1 MGTEVPVFM
10 TKVECPVCK
19 TVNEYETIKMG
30 AYNENGR
37 DTDFCPTGRVWRN
50 PKYQH
55 INPLLYFMAT
65 CSSCFYTREFNKSF
79 KEWKNDSNF
88 RAYRQKAIREKHL
101 NALAGSDGFIKML
114 GTAINS
120 RKAPMETAIVKLLI
134 GIFDELLVE
143 RPSFLDVGRWYL
155 RIAWIFRDMTGG
167 AATTADADQL
177 RRMRVS
183 SLLKSLQESF
193 GRCGRQIKEFRELI
207 EEQPQVGPSA
217 EDPYRTA
224 LAQWDANLDPIL
236 KSVDDL
242 LDWRGM
248 SADNPAESDTPP
260 TNAQPFAGFPSFSA
274 FLDAVAEKNTGVP
287 ANELDAISWSL
298 HYYRRA
304 YEESRDVTENN
315 QKIQVAY
322 MIGELARRVGEIENA
337 RRYFSVAIRTGQE
350 VIHHHRDDPAKTAL
364 ARRIM
369 EMARDQS
376 RNCGAV
382 SSTAVRQ
389 EEGNG

>member
-19 TVNEYETIKMG
+19 TVNEYDTIKMG
-30 AYNENGR
+30 AYSENGR

-55 INPLLYFMAT
+55 VNPLLYFMAT

-88 RAYRQKAIREKHL
+88 RSYRQKAVREKHL
-101 NALAGSDGFIKML
+101 NALAGSDGLIKTL
-114 GTAINS
+114 GTAINP
-120 RKAPMETAIVKLLI
+120 REAPLETAIVKLLI
-134 GIFDELLVE
+134 GIFDELLLD

-155 RIAWIFRDMTGG
+155 RIAWIFREMSGG
-167 AATTADADQL
+167 AASTAGADEL
-177 RRMRVS
+177 RRTRLS
-183 SLLKSLQESF
+183 SSLKSLQESL
-193 GRCGRQIKEFRELI
+193 GRCERQIEEFRELI
-207 EEQPQVGPSA
+207 EEQEQVGPA
-217 EDPYRTA
+217 VEDPYRTA
-224 LAQWDANLDPIL
+224 LAQWDVNLDPIL
-236 KSVDDL
+236 KSVDGL
-242 LDWRGM
+242 LGWRGM
-248 SADNPAESDTPP
+248 SADSPVDPDTSATQAPVFAEY
-260 TNAQPFAGFPSFSA
+260 PSFSA
-274 FLDAVAEKNTGVP
+274 FLEAMAEKNNGVP
-287 ANELDAISWSL
+287 ANELDAVSWSL

-315 QKIQVAY
+315 QKLQVAY

-337 RRYFSVAIRTGQE
+337 RRYFNVAIRTGQE

-369 EMARDQS
+369 EMAREQS
-376 RNCGAV
+376 RYCDAV
-382 SSTAVRQ
+382 S
-389 EEGNG
+389 